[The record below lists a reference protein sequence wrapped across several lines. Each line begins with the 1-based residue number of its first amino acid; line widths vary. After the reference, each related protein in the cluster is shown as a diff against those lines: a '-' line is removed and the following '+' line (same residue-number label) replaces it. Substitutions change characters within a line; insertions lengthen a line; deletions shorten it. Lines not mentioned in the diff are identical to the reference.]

1 MQNVLAGTPSFSQE
15 ITGGV
20 ASDSEKNKTLFVIVS
35 LIVLVAAGVLFFK
48 FKSSKTDNTLNI
60 TPSPTPTEMATMTP
74 TATPIPIVSL
84 TPAVSPIPT
93 LSPKQKVKIQILNG
107 TGATGDAAFLKSK
120 LTGEGYGTFTLGN
133 SDNASAEAQ
142 TQATF
147 YSSFPKESRIDFVTF
162 LQTLYASVSS
172 QVSTQSANFDVAVTT
187 GKKK

>member
-1 MQNVLAGTPSFSQE
+1 MQNELAGSPSFSQE

-20 ASDSEKNKTLFVIVS
+20 PSDSGKSKTLFVIIS

-60 TPSPTPTEMATMTP
+60 TPSPTPTEMVTMTP
-74 TATPIPIVSL
+74 TSTPTVSL
-84 TPAVSPIPT
+84 TPAVSAIPT

-107 TGATGDAAFLKSK
+107 TGEAGDAAFLKVK
-120 LTGEGYGTFTLGN
+120 LTTEGYGTFTLGN

-142 TQATF
+142 TQVTF
-147 YSSFPKESRIDFVTF
+147 YNSFPQNSRIDFVSF